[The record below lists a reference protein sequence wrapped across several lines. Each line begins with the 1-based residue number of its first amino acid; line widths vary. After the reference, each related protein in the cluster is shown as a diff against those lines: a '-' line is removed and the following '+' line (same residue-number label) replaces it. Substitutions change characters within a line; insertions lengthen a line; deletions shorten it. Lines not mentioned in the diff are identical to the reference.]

1 MKNSAVTLGALVL
14 FLVADVRLPAQY
26 PPGGYPGGGYP
37 PGGYPPGGNYP
48 PGNCA
53 PGYPCE
59 GGGISLPGRTKKK
72 KKKDAEQQDL
82 QTITG
87 ILRKLDEKYVVVEA
101 KDTRVINVK
110 RTADTKFL
118 KNGDPL
124 KPDVLKP
131 GDHVYV
137 EATQD
142 DEGFFTAVNVN
153 LEKEGTEQE
162 RTRASEPVEI
172 IEPVSQQSHG
182 DPDRPTLHR
191 KDSPPDAT
199 GASAASAPQ
208 ASQPASAD
216 KSAPPQSAAAGK
228 SAPATVPAAG
238 LPPPVPPE
246 AGLDLDHIPASTSS
260 RQPVDDSD
268 SGPPVLK
275 RGKPAPRKASDAQQV
290 ALNSPPP
297 PASQSVPGPSP
308 AAQPIS
314 APVAEQAAH
323 AAPERVSL
331 ETGPPVDARIEKAR
345 TAAESFTE
353 TLPDYV
359 CQEQMARFQSETH
372 VVSWQALDI
381 VSAEVV
387 YEKGKERYRNLAIN
401 GKLTKAQRME
411 DMPGSWSTGEF
422 ATVLVDIFS
431 PATAAEFRYRR
442 ESRSGGR
449 SASVYDFNV
458 DHDHS
463 HWHIQIGSQSVL
475 PAYKGSIWIDKET
488 GRVLRIEMQAYHLP
502 EEFPAD
508 KIEAA
513 DDYEFVRIGE
523 HQFLLPVHAE
533 NLSCQRGTNV
543 CGHNVIDFRNYHK
556 YTGEA
561 TIIFGK

>member
-1 MKNSAVTLGALVL
+1 MKNAALILGALVL
-14 FLVADVRLPAQY
+14 VLVVDLPLSAQY

-37 PGGYPPGGNYP
+37 PGGYPGGNYP

-59 GGGISLPGRTKKK
+59 GGGVSIPGRTKKK
-72 KKKDAEQQDL
+72 KKKDKDAEQLDL

-87 ILRKLDEKYVVVEA
+87 MLRKLDEKYVVVEA
-101 KDTRVINVK
+101 NDTRVINIK
-110 RTADTKFL
+110 RTADTKFF

-131 GDHVYV
+131 GDHLYV

-142 DEGFFTAVNVN
+142 DQSIFIAVNVN

-162 RTRASEPVEI
+162 RARASEPIEI
-172 IEPVSQQSHG
+172 IEPVAQQSHG
-182 DPDRPTLHR
+182 DDDRPRLHR
-191 KDSPPDAT
+191 KESPPDST
-199 GASAASAPQ
+199 NASSTT
-208 ASQPASAD
+208 D
-216 KSAPPQSAAAGK
+216 KSAPPQSATAGK
-228 SAPATVPAAG
+228 STPPPPAAAE
-238 LPPPVPPE
+238 LPPPAPPE
-246 AGLDLDHIPASTSS
+246 AGLDLDHIPQSTSS
-260 RQPVDDSD
+260 RPPADDSD
-268 SGPPVLK
+268 DGPPVLK
-275 RGKPAPRKASDAQQV
+275 RGKPAARKASDKSSEKSSDTQQV

-297 PASQSVPGPSP
+297 PASQSAPVPQPAVQP
-308 AAQPIS
+308 IAAQPAGR
-314 APVAEQAAH
+314 APE

-331 ETGPPVDARIEKAR
+331 EAGPPVDARIEKAR
-345 TAAESFTE
+345 AVAETFTE

-387 YEKGKERYRNLAIN
+387 YEKGRERYRNLAIN

-411 DMPGSWSTGEF
+411 DMPGAWSTGEF
-422 ATVLVDIFS
+422 ATVLVDVLS
-431 PATAAEFRYRR
+431 PATAAEFRYRKD
-442 ESRSGGR
+442 SRSGGR
-449 SASVYDFNV
+449 SAAVYDFNV

-475 PAYKGSIWIDKET
+475 PAYKGTIWIDKET

-502 EEFPAD
+502 EEFPYD

-523 HQFLLPVHAE
+523 GQFLLPVHAE
-533 NLSCQRGTNV
+533 NLSCQRGTDI
-543 CGHNVIDFRNYHK
+543 CSHNVIDFRNYHK
-556 YTGEA
+556 YSGEA

>member
-1 MKNSAVTLGALVL
+1 LL
-14 FLVADVRLPAQY
+14 FLGEDVRLPAQY

-37 PGGYPPGGNYP
+37 PGGYPPGNYP

-72 KKKDAEQQDL
+72 KKKDADQQDL

-87 ILRKLDEKYVVVEA
+87 ILRKLDDKYVVVEA
-101 KDTRVINVK
+101 TDTRVINAK

-131 GDHVYV
+131 GDHLYV

-142 DEGFFTAVNVN
+142 DDGVFTAVNVN
-153 LEKEGTEQE
+153 FEKEGTEQE
-162 RTRASEPVEI
+162 RARASEPVEI
-172 IEPVSQQSHG
+172 IEPVTQQSHG

-191 KDSPPDAT
+191 KDSPPDT
-199 GASAASAPQ
+199 TSTSAP
-208 ASQPASAD
+208 AD
-216 KSAPPQSAAAGK
+216 KSAPSQPATAATNAPPQPAAAGK
-228 SAPATVPAAG
+228 SAPPPAAAAE

-260 RQPVDDSD
+260 RQAVDNSD
-268 SGPPVLK
+268 DGPPVLK
-275 RGKPAPRKASDAQQV
+275 RGKPAPRKATDAGQV

-297 PASQSVPGPSP
+297 PPSQSVPAPP
-308 AAQPIS
+308 PPAQPIS
-314 APVAEQAAH
+314 APVSSQAQQPL
-323 AAPERVSL
+323 PERVSF

-359 CQEQMARFQSETH
+359 CQEQMARFQSATH

-422 ATVLVDIFS
+422 ASVLMDVFS

-449 SASVYDFNV
+449 SAFVYDFSV

-463 HWHIQIGSQSVL
+463 HWHIQVGSQSVL
-475 PAYKGSIWIDKET
+475 PAYKGSMWIDKET
-488 GRVLRIEMQAYHLP
+488 GRVLRIEMQAFHLP
-502 EEFPAD
+502 EEFPSD
-508 KIEAA
+508 KVETAS
-513 DDYEFVRIGE
+513 DYEFIRIGE
-523 HQFLLPVHAE
+523 KQFLLPVHAE
-533 NLSCQRGTNV
+533 NLSCQRGSDI

-556 YTGEA
+556 YAGEA
-561 TIIFGK
+561 TIIFDK